1 MINIKKLSKHMFY
14 KNTLEQ
20 LSSYYFNTYA
30 INNKLYNDFDFITY
44 FKDKDKIFWVNVI
57 SNTSIPIKKLFW
69 KFPNKLNNN
78 LVYETAIDN
87 LNNLFDTNKRSR
99 IDSENIF
106 RSIKNLREY
115 IHEYKRNHK

>member
-1 MINIKKLSKHMFY
+1 MFY

-87 LNNLFDTNKRSR
+87 LNNLFDTNKRTR
-99 IDSENIF
+99 IDTENIF